1 MRTQRPAPEGLID
14 VPGGRVYYRIVGQDA
29 PGAPLLVVHG
39 GPGLPH
45 DYLEPLEALANA
57 RPVVFY
63 DQLGCGR
70 SDRPDDLSL
79 FALPRFVDELDAV
92 RRALGLTRLA
102 LVGQSFGA
110 LLCVEY
116 LLRRGQDGVEGLVL
130 SGPCLSAARFA
141 ADQRAHLAAMPQAVQ
156 DAVAAAEAVGDFD
169 SDAYQAA
176 VGAFYAKHVCRLD
189 PWPACLARAIE
200 GLGLPCYLHMWGPS
214 EFTLTGTLAGYDAT
228 PELGNIAVPTLF
240 TCGRFDEATPETT
253 ADFAARIPGA
263 RLAVIEDASHSHH
276 LEQPARYLEAVEA
289 FLTTACA
296 RP

>member
-1 MRTQRPAPEGLID
+1 MQTQRPAPEGLID
-14 VPGGRVYYRIVGQDA
+14 VPGGRVFYRIVGQDA
-29 PGAPLLVVHG
+29 PGTPLLVVHG

-45 DYLEPLEALANA
+45 DYLEPLQALANA

-79 FALPRFVDELDAV
+79 FALPRFVAELDAV
-92 RRALGLTRLA
+92 RQALGLSRLA
-102 LVGQSFGA
+102 LLGQSFGA
-110 LLCVEY
+110 LLGVEY
-116 LLRRGQDGVEGLVL
+116 LLRRGQEGVERLVL

-156 DAVAAAEAVGDFD
+156 DAVAAAEATGDFD
-169 SDAYQAA
+169 TPAYQAA

-189 PWPACLARAIE
+189 PWPACLTRAIE
-200 GLGLPCYLHMWGPS
+200 GMGLPCYLHMWGPS

-228 PELGNIAVPTLF
+228 PELGTITVPTLL

-253 ADFAARIPGA
+253 ADFAACIPDA

-276 LEQPARYLEAVEA
+276 LEQPARYLEEVEA
-289 FLTTACA
+289 FLA
-296 RP
+296 

>member
-1 MRTQRPAPEGLID
+1 MPTQDRVSEGWID
-14 VPGGRVYYRIVGQDA
+14 VPGGRVFYRIVGQDA
-29 PGAPLLVVHG
+29 PGTPLLVVHG

-70 SDRPDDLSL
+70 SDRPDELSL
-79 FALPRFVDELDAV
+79 FALPRFVEELDAV
-92 RRALGLTRLA
+92 RRALGLSRLA
-102 LVGQSFGA
+102 LLGQSFGA
-110 LLCVEY
+110 LLGVEY
-116 LLRRGQDGVEGLVL
+116 LLRRGQEGVERLVL
-130 SGPCLSAARFA
+130 SGPCLSADRFA

-156 DAVAAAEAVGDFD
+156 DAVAAAEAAGDFD
-169 SDAYQAA
+169 SAAYQAA

-189 PWPACLARAIE
+189 PWPACLRRAIE

-214 EFTLTGTLAGYDAT
+214 EFTLTGTLAGYDAR
-228 PELGNIAVPTLF
+228 PELGTITVPTLL
-240 TCGRFDEATPETT
+240 TCGRYDEATPETT

-263 RLAVIEDASHSHH
+263 RLTVIEDASHSHH

-289 FLTTACA
+289 FLV
-296 RP
+296 

>member
-1 MRTQRPAPEGLID
+1 MQTQRPAPEGLID
-14 VPGGRVYYRIVGQDA
+14 VPGGRVFYRIVGQDA
-29 PGAPLLVVHG
+29 PGTPLLVVHG

-63 DQLGCGR
+63 DQLGSGR
-70 SDRPDDLSL
+70 SDRPNDRSL
-79 FALPRFVDELDAV
+79 FALPRFVAELDAV
-92 RRALGLTRLA
+92 RQALGLSRLA
-102 LVGQSFGA
+102 LLGQSFGA
-110 LLCVEY
+110 LLGVEY
-116 LLRRGQDGVEGLVL
+116 LLRRGQEGVERLVL

-141 ADQRAHLAAMPQAVQ
+141 ADQRAHLTAMPQAVQ
-156 DAVAAAEAVGDFD
+156 EAVAAAEATGDFD
-169 SDAYQAA
+169 TSAYQTA

-189 PWPACLARAIE
+189 PWPACLTRAIK

-228 PELGNIAVPTLF
+228 PELGGIAVPTLL
-240 TCGRFDEATPETT
+240 TCGRFDEATPQTT
-253 ADFAARIPGA
+253 ADFAARFPVA

-289 FLTTACA
+289 FLA
-296 RP
+296 